1 MNRKKPQSLI
11 LVPYRKKDVKLKL
24 HVGKEIIRRRLLT
37 IKIILYEI
45 VSLFFIYFCVFCY
58 DLLV

>member
-1 MNRKKPQSLI
+1 MNKRKPQSLI
-11 LVPYRKKDVKLKL
+11 LASYRKKDVKLKL

-45 VSLFFIYFCVFCY
+45 VSLFFIYF
-58 DLLV
+58 